1 MRYVEGLNARRR
13 PGGQPW
19 TKSSRASAYTTLR
32 KLQSTMRNNVN
43 TNYGQREKLLDVIED
58 LAEAEFR
65 SLNSQIYR
73 LLVEAIS
80 ARKLA
85 TPPVPKED

>member
-1 MRYVEGLNARRR
+1 MTRATSDR
-13 PGGQPW
+13 PAKQV
-19 TKSSRASAYTTLR
+19 TLR
-32 KLQSTMRNNVN
+32 LPAAFV
-43 TNYGQREKLLDVIED
+43 DVIED

-85 TPPVPKED
+85 APPVPKEDPNGLHP